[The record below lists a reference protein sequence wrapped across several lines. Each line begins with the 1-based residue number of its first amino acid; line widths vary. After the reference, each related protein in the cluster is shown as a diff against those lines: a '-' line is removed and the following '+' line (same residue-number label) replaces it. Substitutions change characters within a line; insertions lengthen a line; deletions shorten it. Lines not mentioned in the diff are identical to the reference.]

1 MPFSINGQARPGKQ
15 LLKTGSSMQNLTRR
29 DFLYASGISTAMLMT
44 ERWASGLAAPK
55 PSDKLTVG
63 CIGVGSQ
70 GLRVTLDLLRMPEVQ
85 VVAVCDVNRESS
97 DYLDWGP
104 DELRDKVRLL
114 LQQPAWGR
122 SLAGPTAGREVAQ
135 SIVNTFYANNRG
147 KSNYHGCAS
156 YEDFRELLAKE
167 KDLDAVVV
175 STPDHWHALIAI
187 AAMRAG
193 KHVYSQKP
201 MAHTVWEAR
210 QMAKVAKETGCATQV
225 SIFNSQTAESRRVI
239 DMVRSGVLGLVHRVD
254 IWTTR
259 ASAFWKQGLK
269 TPTTADPVP
278 AGLNWDMWLGPAPFR
293 PYNHAYLPFVWRAWY
308 DYGCGAIGDM
318 GEYGFDTIVRA
329 LELGPADQ
337 VYASS
342 TELFPDCYPVA
353 STLHYRFPARGGKPA
368 VELHWY
374 DGGIKPER
382 PAELSPDAEM
392 SVGGEGVLY
401 SGERGRLLTGY
412 MAQTPRMLA
421 PNGDLTAPLPA
432 MTAANEPFAASRP
445 ELGPSAT
452 SAETAH
458 YLEWIGACHGG
469 PPASANY
476 AFEEPIVETLMLGN
490 VAIRTQ
496 ELLQWDAAGFR
507 LTRGSERASSLL
519 RPQYRAPWLAS

>member
-1 MPFSINGQARPGKQ
+1 MPSRVSSTRNLARTNTRHSNPESTAKAVPRPLQLQSFRRSIPFAPHNFPKRVGPRTLGERRAPVRYVTMPFSINGQARPGKQ

-44 ERWASGLAAPK
+44 ERWARGLAAPK

-85 VVAVCDVNRESS
+85 VVAVCDVNRQSS

-225 SIFNSQTAESRRVI
+225 SIFNSRHGSQRRSWVGASGGHLDHASIGILEARAEDTHHRG
-239 DMVRSGVLGLVHRVD
+239 SG
-254 IWTTR
+254 
-259 ASAFWKQGLK
+259 
-269 TPTTADPVP
+269 
-278 AGLNWDMWLGPAPFR
+278 AGG
-293 PYNHAYLPFVWRAWY
+293 
-308 DYGCGAIGDM
+308 I
-318 GEYGFDTIVRA
+318 
-329 LELGPADQ
+329 ELGH
-337 VYASS
+337 
-342 TELFPDCYPVA
+342 VA
-353 STLHYRFPARGGKPA
+353 
-368 VELHWY
+368 
-374 DGGIKPER
+374 
-382 PAELSPDAEM
+382 
-392 SVGGEGVLY
+392 
-401 SGERGRLLTGY
+401 
-412 MAQTPRMLA
+412 
-421 PNGDLTAPLPA
+421 
-432 MTAANEPFAASRP
+432 
-445 ELGPSAT
+445 
-452 SAETAH
+452 
-458 YLEWIGACHGG
+458 
-469 PPASANY
+469 
-476 AFEEPIVETLMLGN
+476 
-490 VAIRTQ
+490 RTCA
-496 ELLQWDAAGFR
+496 L
-507 LTRGSERASSLL
+507 SSLQPRVPPL
-519 RPQYRAPWLAS
+519 RMAGVVRLWLRSHRRYGRVRF